1 MKLPKCAYKIG
12 DLVRFH
18 QQPDAAVGV
27 VVEVDPRLNRIGVA
41 WNFLDGQI
49 GWQHRIDVEVISAA
63 G

>member
-1 MKLPKCAYKIG
+1 
-12 DLVRFH
+12 
-18 QQPDAAVGV
+18 VGI

-49 GWQHRIDVEVISAA
+49 GWQHRVDVEVISAR

>member
-1 MKLPKCAYKIG
+1 MQTIKIG

-18 QQPDAAVGV
+18 QQPDAAVGI
-27 VVEVDPRLNRIGVA
+27 VVEVDPRLNRVGVA

-49 GWQHRIDVEVISAA
+49 GWQHRVDVEVISAS